1 MTHRKKEI
9 QRLLRLAKKQGV
21 VVSIGGGGH
30 LKWVLPGGI
39 VYTAKTPGDHRAVM
53 NMRSR
58 LRKAG
63 LDGT

>member
-21 VVSIGGGGH
+21 VVNIGGGGH
-30 LKWVLPGGI
+30 LKWVLPKGI
-39 VYTAKTPGDHRAVM
+39 VYTAKTPGDYRAVQ
-53 NMRSR
+53 NMRSL

-63 LDGT
+63 LEGV